1 MALAVPEVNSAN
13 ISPRIKFENPDWENI
28 AEAGYLCA
36 DMHIHTDCSDSYSDI
51 RRLLKIA
58 GSRNVGMAVTDHNLI
73 SSLEAIDLGSEGVF
87 VIPGMEVST
96 SDGPHILTY
105 FYEMGDLRDF
115 WQKNIRPRLQPCPWL
130 ALKDCTTEKLLD
142 LLEGQSCVVSGA
154 HPMGYLG
161 SNKGI
166 EICNR
171 KGYLSDETV
180 SRLDA
185 YEVVC
190 GGMTRKDNIEAIR
203 SFRKHN
209 LGITG
214 GSDGHIAEDVGSVV
228 TISKAHDVESF
239 LNNILKGKS
248 AVRGLEKDFHRRALT
263 GLTSFYHF
271 LDYTPAV
278 IYVQSQQMAMTIRRG
293 TKRKISKKDQAR

>member
-1 MALAVPEVNSAN
+1 VNQAN
-13 ISPRIKFENPDWENI
+13 GSPRIKFEDPDWECI
-28 AEAGYLCA
+28 AQTGCLCA

-51 RRLLKIA
+51 KRLLKIA
-58 GSRNVGMAVTDHNLI
+58 ALRNVGMAVTDHNLI
-73 SSLEAIDLGSEGVF
+73 SSLEAIDLEKEDVF

-105 FYEMGDLRDF
+105 FYEMKDLRDF
-115 WQKNIRPRLQPCPWL
+115 WQENIRPRLQSCPWL
-130 ALKDCTTEKLLD
+130 ALRDCTTEKLLD
-142 LLEGQSCVVSGA
+142 LLEDQNCVVSGA

-161 SNKGI
+161 SNKGV

-185 YEVVC
+185 YEVIC

-203 SFRKHN
+203 SFRKHG

-214 GSDGHIAEDVGSVV
+214 GSDGHIAEDLGSVV
-228 TISKAHDVESF
+228 TISKADDVESF
-239 LNNILKGKS
+239 LNNILKGENF
-248 AVRGLEKDFHRRALT
+248 VRGSEKDFPRRALT
-263 GLTSFYHF
+263 GLTSFYNF

-278 IYVQSQQMAMTIRRG
+278 IKVQSYQMAKTIRRG
-293 TKRKISKKDQAR
+293 TKRNMGRKD

>member
-1 MALAVPEVNSAN
+1 MSKVSHVNG
-13 ISPRIKFENPDWENI
+13 SPRIKFENPDWESI

-36 DMHIHTDCSDSYSDI
+36 DMHIHTDCSDSYSSI
-51 RRLLKIA
+51 GRLLKIA
-58 GSRNVGMAVTDHNLI
+58 QSRGVGMAVTDHNLI
-73 SSLEAIDLGSEGVF
+73 SSLEAIDIDKEDVF
-87 VIPGMEVST
+87 IVPGMEVST

-105 FYEMGDLRDF
+105 FYEMNDLRDF
-115 WQKNIRPRLQPCPWL
+115 WQENIRPRLQSCPWL
-130 ALKDCTTEKLLD
+130 ALRDCPTEKLLD
-142 LLEGQSCVVSGA
+142 LLEDQNCVVSGA

-171 KGYLSDETV
+171 KGYISDEVV

-185 YEVVC
+185 YEVIC
-190 GGMTRKDNIEAIR
+190 GGMTREDNIEAIM
-203 SFRKHN
+203 SFGKYG

-228 TISKAHDVESF
+228 TISKANDVESF
-239 LNNILKGKS
+239 LNNIAKGENS
-248 AVRGLEKDFHRRALT
+248 VRGSEKDFPRRALT
-263 GLTSFYHF
+263 GLTSFYNF

-278 IYVQSQQMAMTIRRG
+278 IKVQSYQMAKTIKRG
-293 TKRKISKKDQAR
+293 TKRKMGKKD